1 MTDITGI
8 PAYQFDR
15 VTNTS
20 YLGKTSRNSFIFT
33 AVADSEWTVGETAH
47 VSYVM
52 SLITDTVLQHFSDRY
67 QSDPIAL
74 NCFFLAK
81 TITSNLII
89 EIEELK
95 ISKKGI
101 CYARA
106 ILKQTKD
113 LKRLEST
120 ESYNP
125 FEWIDKVHSIFT
137 MKNMDSEKGVTY
149 IYKNPLQHPLDTL
162 EPYTYPYMAD
172 FVDCLFDTSSFA
184 KDEKDVGK
192 PEQTQVMTFKDGRP
206 TDFKSIPY
214 WCDMIISSAA
224 LIGPAMTGGPVWC
237 ATIQMEVQFKRKPTG
252 QKITA
257 HLITKHIINGRFEID
272 GEIWNEQGEILAI
285 TRHQSMI
292 VPWSRNIE
300 AKI

>member
-1 MTDITGI
+1 MTDLTGI

-20 YLGKTSRNSFIFT
+20 YLGKTSRNSFIYT
-33 AVADSEWTVGETAH
+33 AIADSEWTVGETAH
-47 VSYVM
+47 GGIIKVPNY
-52 SLITDTVLQHFSDRY
+52 LQCS
-67 QSDPIAL
+67 
-74 NCFFLAK
+74 
-81 TITSNLII
+81 

-95 ISKKGI
+95 MSKKGI
-101 CYARA
+101 CTARA

-149 IYKNPLQHPLDTL
+149 IYKNPLQHPLDNL

-192 PEQTQVMTFKDGRP
+192 PEQTQVMTFKDGRL

-252 QKITA
+252 KKITA